1 MITRLY
7 NTEEDPA
14 YCSFIWGGANLSNG
28 NELVL
33 SNTASNGSHV
43 FTNELR
49 GDLYAVSANQLSI
62 LPSPLPLSIFLLLF
76 LSLHFVICSSVCLPF
91 RLYCLLCVSETRGGL
106 VRLA

>member
-33 SNTASNGSHV
+33 GNTASNGSHL

-49 GDLYAVSANQLSI
+49 GDLYAVSGNQLSI
-62 LPSPLPLSIFLLLF
+62 LPFPLSFSCFLFLLI
-76 LSLHFVICSSVCLPF
+76 SLSVCLSVLPA
-91 RLYCLLCVSETRGGL
+91 
-106 VRLA
+106 VRK

>member
-49 GDLYAVSANQLSI
+49 GDLYAVSGNQLSI

-76 LSLHFVICSSVCLPF
+76 LSLYFVICSSVWLSVGLSVLPA
-91 RLYCLLCVSETRGGL
+91 
-106 VRLA
+106 VRK